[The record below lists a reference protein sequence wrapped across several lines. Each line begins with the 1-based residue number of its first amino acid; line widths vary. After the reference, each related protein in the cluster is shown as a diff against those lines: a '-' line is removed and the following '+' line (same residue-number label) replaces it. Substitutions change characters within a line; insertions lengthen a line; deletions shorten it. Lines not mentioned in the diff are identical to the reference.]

1 MESPRFKII
10 DDDRTLKYKN
20 IFAKDQLPIQSED
33 VFVVKNVK
41 NTVSQKNNTKIFEI
55 DSKITT
61 DHDYDNFIC

>member
-33 VFVVKNVK
+33 VFVVKKVK

>member
-1 MESPRFKII
+1 MESPRCKII

-20 IFAKDQLPIQSED
+20 IYAKDQLPIQSED

>member
-20 IFAKDQLPIQSED
+20 IFAKDQLQIQSED
-33 VFVVKNVK
+33 VFVVKKVK